1 MIAGQYRSERRRSLS
16 WPSAALIALVLLVS
30 AAAAQ
35 TGIPPTLDLR
45 TAVQR
50 SIDGNPITK
59 ISESKVRIAEWKI
72 REARTGTLPTVSF
85 TQSVVGSNNPV
96 FVFGSLLEQGRFGPS
111 NFSID
116 SLNKP
121 DSLVNFRSQVNL
133 QLPLFDQRQ
142 TKSRVSAASI
152 AKRQAELVA
161 EETRQRLRFDVVR
174 TYFGVILDRGMVN
187 VSTEAVKTA
196 DANRK
201 KTRDMV
207 DVGMTTEA
215 DLLAAEV
222 EFANAGQRKLESE
235 SKLVT
240 TLAALNIAIGEKPD
254 LVHVLAG
261 ELTEKFFPV
270 EDQEELIR
278 IALESRP
285 DYQRVVLGLESSRVQ
300 IRSAKDTGLP
310 RIDVYSNLGYSSP
323 YVANGSSDYT
333 IGASLTYTLFDPG
346 RKARIAQAAEGEV
359 LAGLEREVLGDQIR
373 LEVIR
378 SLQAFKTSDAK
389 IRVSIKSIAQAE
401 EALRIVEDRYK
412 GGLTTFNEVLRAG
425 LAVTKAKQDLLT
437 TRYEYYISYAQI
449 LLATGRLND
458 VRWFE

>member
-1 MIAGQYRSERRRSLS
+1 MKPCRSRPKRRLISSWFPASLAAIAF
-16 WPSAALIALVLLVS
+16 LVS
-30 AAAAQ
+30 AADAQ

-152 AKRQAELVA
+152 AKRQAELAA

-222 EFANAGQRKLESE
+222 EFANAGQRKLETE

-254 LVHVLAG
+254 LVHALAG

-285 DYQRVVLGLESSRVQ
+285 DYQRVVLGLESSLVQ
-300 IRSAKDTGLP
+300 IRSAKDTSLP

-412 GGLTTFNEVLRAG
+412 SGLTTFNEVLRAG

>member
-1 MIAGQYRSERRRSLS
+1 MISGQFRSERRRSIS
-16 WPSAALIALVLLVS
+16 WPSAALIAFVLLVS
-30 AAAAQ
+30 AASAQ
-35 TGIPPTLDLR
+35 TGIAPTLDLR

-50 SIDGNPITK
+50 SLDGNPITK

-72 REARTGTLPTVSF
+72 REAKRGTLPTVSF

-121 DSLVNFRSQVNL
+121 DSLINFRSQVNL

-152 AKRQAELVA
+152 VKRQSELAA

-222 EFANAGQRKLESE
+222 EFANAGQRKLETE

-254 LVHVLAG
+254 LAHVLAG

-285 DYQRVVLGLESSRVQ
+285 DYQRVILGLEGSRVQ
-300 IRSAKDTGLP
+300 IRSAKDSSLP

-333 IGASLTYTLFDPG
+333 VGASLTYTLFDPG

-359 LAGLEREVLGDQIR
+359 LAGLEREVLADQIR

-412 GGLTTFNEVLRAG
+412 SGLTTFNEVLRSSS
-425 LAVTKAKQDLLT
+425 AVTKAKQDLLA

>member
-1 MIAGQYRSERRRSLS
+1 MKPCRSRPKRRLLSLWFPASLAAIAF
-16 WPSAALIALVLLVS
+16 LVS

-59 ISESKVRIAEWKI
+59 ISESKVKIAEWKI
-72 REARTGTLPTVSF
+72 REAKTGTRPTVSF

-133 QLPLFDQRQ
+133 HLPLFDQRQ
-142 TKSRVSAASI
+142 TRSRVSAASI
-152 AKRQAELVA
+152 AKRQAELAA
-161 EETRQRLRFDVVR
+161 EETRQRLRFDIVR
-174 TYFGVILDRGMVN
+174 NYFGVVLDRGMVN
-187 VSTEAVKTA
+187 VSTEAMKTA

-254 LVHVLAG
+254 LVPVLAG

-270 EDQEELIR
+270 EDQDELIR

-285 DYQRVVLGLESSRVQ
+285 DYQRVVLGLEGSRVQ
-300 IRSAKDTGLP
+300 IRSAKDSSLP

-333 IGASLTYTLFDPG
+333 VGASLTYTLFDPG

-389 IRVSIKSIAQAE
+389 IRVSVKSIAQAE
-401 EALRIVEDRYK
+401 EALRIVEDRYRN
-412 GGLTTFNEVLRAG
+412 GLTTFNEVLRAG